1 MTKASALYAFFSGF
15 GIPAYPTEAEV
26 GAVLPYLVYEPN
38 IGAYDDGD
46 VDIVVN
52 LWYPGRGETAIN
64 AKVQEISAALG
75 MGGVYLPCDGGAVYL
90 QRGTPF
96 SQPQTDQADSNING
110 RYIQITAMY
119 LTQD

>member
-1 MTKASALYAFFSGF
+1 MTKAAALYAFFSGF
-15 GIPAYPTEAEV
+15 GIPAYPTEAEA
-26 GAVLPYLVYEPN
+26 GATFPYLVYEPN
-38 IGAYDDGD
+38 IGAYDDD
-46 VDIVVN
+46 NIAIVAN
-52 LWYPGRGETAIN
+52 LWYYGQGETAIN

-90 QRGTPF
+90 QRGKPF
-96 SQPQTDQADSNING
+96 SQPQTDQADSNIKG